1 MHHKTRGA
9 EAKERGK
16 ISLFEK
22 SSVCHFGGL
31 KAKKRLLPKYC
42 CQNIGKKLLLQCID
56 NRWTR
61 PLCDMLIDR
70 ILFYWTSFYLDFLG
84 AFTSCHFSL
93 AIELHGRSLASIRNL
108 IINVVS
114 SWKCFKIKAANFKAK
129 TKSWSVHFDCYS
141 ESSE

>member
-42 CQNIGKKLLLQCID
+42 CQNIAAK
-56 NRWTR
+56 
-61 PLCDMLIDR
+61 
-70 ILFYWTSFYLDFLG
+70 ILVKN
-84 AFTSCHFSL
+84 C
-93 AIELHGRSLASIRNL
+93 
-108 IINVVS
+108 
-114 SWKCFKIKAANFKAK
+114 
-129 TKSWSVHFDCYS
+129 CYS
-141 ESSE
+141 ALTIDELGHCATC